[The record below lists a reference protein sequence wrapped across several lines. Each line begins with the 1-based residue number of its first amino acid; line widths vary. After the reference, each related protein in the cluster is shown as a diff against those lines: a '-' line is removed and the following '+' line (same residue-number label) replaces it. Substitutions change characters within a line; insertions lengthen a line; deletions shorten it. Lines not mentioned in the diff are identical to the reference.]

1 MVNNSTNI
9 NKANNHLTQL
19 SLNTQKTMT
28 YYVGHL
34 GPGLGHAHKSR
45 EGLGLN
51 MTYITDTRIFVYL
64 TLNKYYQQILT
75 VVLLEI
81 L

>member
-34 GPGLGHAHKSR
+34 GPGLGHAQKSR
-45 EGLGLN
+45 EDLGSQTSPLIN
-51 MTYITDTRIFVYL
+51 MKI
-64 TLNKYYQQILT
+64 KE
-75 VVLLEI
+75 VLLVKKHYVK
-81 L
+81 